1 MNARLQALVA
11 DSDRGSVS
19 VFVAISML
27 GLLVLVG
34 LVADGG
40 AKLRA
45 TQRADAVA
53 AEAARA
59 GGQALD
65 LPAAVTGQHDRVD
78 RAVAVRAAEAY
89 LATVGATGSVTVS
102 GDRTH
107 VEVTVTDTAPTAFLG
122 LLGIEQL
129 TVTGSASAT
138 LVDSTGEGAP

>member
-1 MNARLQALVA
+1 MNARLQTLFA

-65 LPAAVTGQHDRVD
+65 LPAAVAGQHDRVD

-89 LATVGATGSVTVS
+89 LAAAGATGSVTVS
-102 GDRTH
+102 SDRTH
-107 VEVTVTDTAPTAFLG
+107 VVVTVTDSAPTAFLG
-122 LLGIEQL
+122 LLGIDQV
-129 TVTGSASAT
+129 TVTGSASAM
-138 LVDSTGEGAP
+138 LVDSTRGGAP